1 MYEDFPKKEEKSDV
15 FRIRISKEVQGKI
28 DEFKK
33 ENDFEEMNLTDFLHF
48 CMEMTFRVVAGDKK
62 LRDSDFVKKS
72 IKLQE
77 TIRKELEASQILR
90 KYAIDFAELN
100 QEIPKFDQEVTDSLE
115 FESKT
120 FRERRK
126 PGRPKIKRRRGKPS
140 KN

>member
-1 MYEDFPKKEEKSDV
+1 VHEDFPKKEEKSDV

-48 CMEMTFRVVAGDKK
+48 CMEMTFRVVVADKK
-62 LRDSDFVKKS
+62 IRDSDFVKKS

-77 TIRKELEASQILR
+77 TIRKELQASGILG
-90 KYAIDFAELN
+90 KYSTDVAELN

-126 PGRPKIKRRRGKPS
+126 SGRPKKAKKRGRPKS
-140 KN
+140 